1 MTHRS
6 RIITVALLLLSAG
19 SAARADSTA
28 AAASDALQQ
37 AAAEFRQARYGRA
50 LEHLSRV
57 PPSPER
63 DYYTG
68 LSELKLGNSKRA
80 VEHLEQVTKDEPRN
94 ADAFYALAA
103 AHFKR
108 LEEVGVLR
116 KYAAF
121 RRFRRSLEG
130 ALTLEPGHLNANLVY
145 VLFLLEAP
153 RFLGESKTQV
163 EARIDHIAELNRAYA
178 EHLRGY
184 RAQKAG
190 DLQAAERHFEQAV
203 ALQPLPRATHA
214 LARLYL
220 DAGRFDEA
228 IAYALEL
235 SESEVNWDDPA
246 RFNGHWLAARAH
258 LGKGQHTQAERHF
271 HLALALCPAAKACPD
286 LKPELAAAGG

>member
-1 MTHRS
+1 MT
-6 RIITVALLLLSAG
+6 VGLLFLLAGSTASAG
-19 SAARADSTA
+19 STG
-28 AAASDALQQ
+28 DALQQ
-37 AAAEFRQARYGRA
+37 AVAEFQRAKYAQA

-63 DYYTG
+63 DYYRG

-80 VEHLEQVTKDEPRN
+80 VEYLRQVTVAEPDN

-103 AHFKR
+103 AHFRR
-108 LEEVGVLR
+108 LEEVGPLR
-116 KYAAF
+116 KFTAF
-121 RRFRRSLEG
+121 RSFKRNLES
-130 ALTLEPGHLNANLVY
+130 ALALQPDHLNANLVY

-153 RFLGESKTQV
+153 RFLGESTSQIN
-163 EARIDHIAELNRAYA
+163 ARIDGIAELNRAYA

-190 DLQAAERHFEQAV
+190 DLPAAERHFEQAL

-220 DAGRFDEA
+220 DSGRYDQA
-228 IAYALEL
+228 IACAEEL
-235 SESEVNWDDPA
+235 SESEVNWDDPE

-258 LGKGQHTQAERHF
+258 LGKGQHAQAERHF

-286 LKPELAAAGG
+286 LKPELAAPGG